1 MKKYNVIGV
10 MSGTSVDGLD
20 ISFCRFIKNKKWK
33 YEILNSKTYHFSNFW
48 KKTLIN
54 LHLENE
60 KKIKEIDIEFAK
72 HISDKINHFVEKNK
86 IKADIISSHGHT
98 VFHDPSKK
106 ITLQIGSGKVIN
118 ELCKITTVNNFRK
131 IDIKLGGQGAPLVP
145 IGDKLLFQQYKYC
158 LNIGGFANLSV
169 KANNSVKAFDICPAN
184 IALNFYCRKLGKEFD
199 SGGEISRSG
208 NIINSL
214 YDELN
219 KIQFYSS
226 NSPKSLSREW
236 LEQNFLTKVSSSF
249 KIIDILRTI
258 VEHIAFQ
265 IGTNLKS
272 QKTLVTGGGAKNK
285 FLMDRICDFS
295 SSKIIIPSNKL
306 IDFKEAM
313 IFGFLAV
320 LRLNNEINCLKSVTG
335 AVKDSI
341 VGDVYK
347 LC

>member
-20 ISFCRFIKNKKWK
+20 VSFCRFTKNKKWE
-33 YEILNSKTYHFSNFW
+33 YEILNSKTYPYCNFW

-54 LHLENE
+54 LHLQNK

-72 HISDKINHFVEKNK
+72 YISDKINHFVKKNK
-86 IKADIISSHGHT
+86 IKAELISSHGHT

-106 ITLQIGSGKVIN
+106 LTLQIGSGKIIN
-118 ELCKITTVNNFRK
+118 ELCGLTTVNNFRK
-131 IDIKLGGQGAPLVP
+131 KDIDLGGQGAPLVP

-158 LNIGGFANLSV
+158 LNIGGFANLSI
-169 KANNSVKAFDICPAN
+169 KSNNSIKAFDICPAN
-184 IALNFYCRKLGKEFD
+184 IALNFYSRKLGREFD
-199 SGGEISRSG
+199 NSGEISRNG
-208 NIINSL
+208 NVIKCL

-219 KIQFYSS
+219 KIQFYTS

-236 LEQNFLTKVSSSF
+236 LEQNFLTKVSNSYSV
-249 KIIDILRTI
+249 KDILRTI

-265 IGTNLKS
+265 IGSYLKS
-272 QKTLVTGGGAKNK
+272 QKTLVTGGGVKNK
-285 FLMDRICDFS
+285 FLMDRICNFS
-295 SSKIIIPSNKL
+295 SSEIIIPSNEL

-320 LRLNNEINCLKSVTG
+320 LKLNNEINCLKSVTG
-335 AVKDSI
+335 ATKDSV

>member
-20 ISFCRFIKNKKWK
+20 VSFCRFTKNKKWE
-33 YEILNSKTYHFSNFW
+33 YEILNSKTYPYCNFW

-54 LHLENE
+54 LHLQNK
-60 KKIKEIDIEFAK
+60 KKIKEIDIKFAK
-72 HISDKINHFVEKNK
+72 YISDKINHFVKKNK
-86 IKADIISSHGHT
+86 IKAQVISCHGHT
-98 VFHDPSKK
+98 VFHNPSKK
-106 ITLQIGSGKVIN
+106 ITLQIGSGEIIN
-118 ELCKITTVNNFRK
+118 ELCRLTTVNNFRK
-131 IDIKLGGQGAPLVP
+131 KDIDLGGQGAPLVP
-145 IGDKLLFQQYKYC
+145 IGDKLLFKQYKYC
-158 LNIGGFANLSV
+158 LNIGGFANLSI
-169 KANNSVKAFDICPAN
+169 KSNNSIKAFDICPAN
-184 IALNFYCRKLGKEFD
+184 IALNFYSRKLGREFD
-199 SGGEISRSG
+199 SGGEISSNG
-208 NIINSL
+208 NVIKSL

-219 KIQFYSS
+219 QIQFYSS
-226 NSPKSLSREW
+226 NSPKSLSIEW
-236 LEQNFLTKVSSSF
+236 LEQNFLTKVSNSF
-249 KIIDILRTI
+249 KVKDILRTI

-265 IGTNLKS
+265 IGSHLKS
-272 QKTLVTGGGAKNK
+272 KKTLVTGGGAKNK
-285 FLMDRICDFS
+285 YLMERICDFS
-295 SSKIIIPSNKL
+295 SSEIIIPSNEL